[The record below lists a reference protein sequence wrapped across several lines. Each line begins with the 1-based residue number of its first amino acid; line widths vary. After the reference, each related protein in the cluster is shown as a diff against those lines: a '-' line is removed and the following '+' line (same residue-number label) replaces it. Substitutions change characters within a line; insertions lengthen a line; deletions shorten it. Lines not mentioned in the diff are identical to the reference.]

1 MKLILK
7 YLILLWVLTGCDI
20 LLANNDWAQFGKYQ
34 LQNDSI
40 KQLPLKER
48 PKVIFMGN
56 SITEGWVKEDPDFFS
71 NNNFLGRG
79 ISGQTTHQMLNRFR
93 EDVIN
98 LKPELVIITA
108 GTNDIGLNR
117 INSAIEPTN

>member
-1 MKLILK
+1 M
-7 YLILLWVLTGCDI
+7 LWVLTDCDI

-34 LQNDSI
+34 PQNDSI

-71 NNNFLGRG
+71 NNNFLGDHPRKCHLRP
-79 ISGQTTHQMLNRFR
+79 S
-93 EDVIN
+93 
-98 LKPELVIITA
+98 
-108 GTNDIGLNR
+108 
-117 INSAIEPTN
+117 